1 MASIAHVPAML
12 GMNLLRFGGQGGGLG
27 LMLLVLGIV
36 FAVGWALSR
45 SGISARN

>member
-12 GMNLLRFGGQGGGLG
+12 GMILARFGERGGGFG
-27 LMLLVLGIV
+27 LMLLVLVIV

-45 SGISARN
+45 SGASARN